1 MSEVSELHRP
11 GVSVACVVPSVH
23 LCQEAQKPRAH
34 TDVPARLGGNIADSL
49 PASCAAARLAR
60 CSGPHMFKLLCR
72 PAGILASLTRAASKK
87 AAGSGGVS
95 RTSNP
100 SYLGVK
106 IFGDQFAKAGATV
119 VRQRG
124 VRYSPGE
131 NMGLARDDKLFA
143 LKSGY
148 VEFQKVFLPKKR
160 HLVHIRER
168 TPEEHLA
175 FVRGKKPA
183 REAAARLKPSPH
195 AKLQMGLFAH
205 RGEPKRTQP
214 EASSSVSGW

>member
-1 MSEVSELHRP
+1 M
-11 GVSVACVVPSVH
+11 ACVVSSVH
-23 LCQEAQKPRAH
+23 LCQEAQKTARAH
-34 TDVPARLGGNIADSL
+34 GVMCAGAREEIADAL
-49 PASCAAARLAR
+49 LASSPRRRLALAR
-60 CSGPHMFKLLCR
+60 SSGPHMFKLLCR

-214 EASSSVSGW
+214 EASSSVSG

>member
-1 MSEVSELHRP
+1 MLPIVEAVPAKGARPYRASKPHRGSIEPAPSPAPRRDAIIADALRRDELARRKRP
-11 GVSVACVVPSVH
+11 G
-23 LCQEAQKPRAH
+23 
-34 TDVPARLGGNIADSL
+34 
-49 PASCAAARLAR
+49 SCGTA
-60 CSGPHMFKLLCR
+60 PHMFKLLCR

-100 SYLGVK
+100 KFLGVK

-119 VRQRG
+119 IRQRG

-131 NMGLARDDKLFA
+131 NMGLARDSKLFA

-148 VEFQKVFLPKKR
+148 VEFQKTWLPKKR

-183 REAAARLKPSPH
+183 REAAARLNPSPH

-205 RGEPKRTQP
+205 RGEPRRTQP
-214 EASSSVSGW
+214 DASSTVSG

>member
-1 MSEVSELHRP
+1 MP
-11 GVSVACVVPSVH
+11 GDC
-23 LCQEAQKPRAH
+23 K
-34 TDVPARLGGNIADSL
+34 GGNSGRSGRRRGRAARRL
-49 PASCAAARLAR
+49 ASHGAAA
-60 CSGPHMFKLLCR
+60 PHMFKLLCR

-87 AAGSGGVS
+87 AAGSGGVT

-214 EASSSVSGW
+214 EASSSVSG

>member
-1 MSEVSELHRP
+1 MSYVVS
-11 GVSVACVVPSVH
+11 SVH
-23 LCQEAQKPRAH
+23 LCQEAQKTARARGVRCAGA
-34 TDVPARLGGNIADSL
+34 TAREELADAL
-49 PASCAAARLAR
+49 RGELLHCAACLGR

-214 EASSSVSGW
+214 EASSSVSG

>member
-1 MSEVSELHRP
+1 M
-11 GVSVACVVPSVH
+11 ACVVSSVH
-23 LCQEAQKPRAH
+23 LCQEAQKTARAH
-34 TDVPARLGGNIADSL
+34 GVMFAGKGGNSGRSSNGELVHA
-49 PASCAAARLAR
+49 AAAARLAR

-214 EASSSVSGW
+214 EASSSVSG

>member
-1 MSEVSELHRP
+1 MIYVGGVSETHRP
-11 GVSVACVVPSVH
+11 GVSVACVVSSVH
-23 LCQEAQKPRAH
+23 LCQEAQKTARAH
-34 TDVPARLGGNIADSL
+34 GVMFAGKGGNSGRSSNGELAH
-49 PASCAAARLAR
+49 AAAAARLAR

-131 NMGLARDDKLFA
+131 NMG
-143 LKSGY
+143 
-148 VEFQKVFLPKKR
+148 
-160 HLVHIRER
+160 
-168 TPEEHLA
+168 
-175 FVRGKKPA
+175 
-183 REAAARLKPSPH
+183 
-195 AKLQMGLFAH
+195 
-205 RGEPKRTQP
+205 
-214 EASSSVSGW
+214 

>member
-1 MSEVSELHRP
+1 M
-11 GVSVACVVPSVH
+11 ACVVPSVH
-23 LCQEAQKPRAH
+23 LCQEAQKTARAH
-34 TDVPARLGGNIADSL
+34 GVMCAGATAREEIADALSAADC
-49 PASCAAARLAR
+49 ASARLAR

-87 AAGSGGVS
+87 AAGSGGVT

-214 EASSSVSGW
+214 EASSSVSG